1 MWLAR
6 KLTGDSNLEFTE
18 MPALLP
24 PEVVMDP
31 NMQQMY
37 EAELKQAQET
47 ALPNDED
54 DDL

>member
-1 MWLAR
+1 
-6 KLTGDSNLEFTE
+6 

-47 ALPNDED
+47 ALPDDED

>member
-6 KLTGDSNLEFTE
+6 KLTGDANLEFTE

-31 NMQQMY
+31 SQKQQI
-37 EAELKQAQET
+37 EADLLAAQET
-47 ALPNDED
+47 ALPDED